1 MQVSPHRTKTHAFL
15 RNMVQHGPAG
25 SHQFRAKSLHLLGL
39 IQQLLL
45 QLLHLQMPKN
55 IIKKVKNKLL
65 TLFLYLARLS

>member
-1 MQVSPHRTKTHAFL
+1 MRL